1 MRMTRA
7 TTAGQR
13 RSLQG
18 FTSVLLFLMPVVAS
32 LGSVVS
38 IGGFAAARP
47 LAAVL
52 VVVTFLVTPRWNRV
66 SIWIV
71 VLIVCWLVWGLV
83 MPHGTDAFKRL
94 LSIALSLASVLAFV
108 LYPWTRERLRLLGR
122 AWLFAWIVAVIPAIY
137 EIVSGKHLPNYLSS
151 SPGWVRESSDDI
163 ASYFV
168 NPNPFAYFL
177 CAAMAV
183 FIMASRLEK
192 RWVRNVM
199 LVCCALSPVIIY
211 PTNSRLVLA
220 VSLVMLVWM
229 VATREVVRPRLKL
242 LTAVS
247 VTLVMVAVVVLIS
260 SPAIMNRIFNS
271 FEGSGS
277 DRLKLYMNAIWM
289 FLSTF
294 GLGIGPGM
302 FENTMRRN
310 RVPYITHEAVNPH
323 SGVFEIL
330 SQYGFLIAAL
340 VGAALIAVAWRG
352 MRGIG
357 RIDEAPEYRM
367 IRQGVVITA
376 IMIPVLSFG
385 DSTFLDSPI
394 AWTQVATLL
403 GFYCAYRQIARPVPK
418 WARDGDPEV
427 PERFRVVRR
436 TLAADRR
443 DDEPVAVP
451 AG

>member
-1 MRMTRA
+1 MRTTRA

-137 EIVSGKHLPNYLSS
+137 EIVSGKHMPNYLSS
-151 SPGWVRESSDDI
+151 SPDWVRESSDDI

-247 VTLVMVAVVVLIS
+247 VTLVMVAFVVLIS

-277 DRLKLYMNAIWM
+277 DRLKLYMNAVWM

-302 FENTMRRN
+302 FEDTMRRN

-443 DDEPVAVP
+443 DDDPVAVP

>member
-1 MRMTRA
+1 MTRA

-177 CAAMAV
+177 CAAMPV

-192 RWVRNVM
+192 RWVRQVM
-199 LVCCALSPVIIY
+199 LVRGALRPGIIY

-302 FENTMRRN
+302 FENTIRRN

-352 MRGIG
+352 MRGLG

-394 AWTQVATLL
+394 AWIQVATLL

-443 DDEPVAVP
+443 DDGPVAVP

>member
-1 MRMTRA
+1 M
-7 TTAGQR
+7 TAGQR

-247 VTLVMVAVVVLIS
+247 VTLVMVAFVVLIS

-277 DRLKLYMNAIWM
+277 DRLKLYMNAVWM

-302 FENTMRRN
+302 FEDTMRRN

-443 DDEPVAVP
+443 DDDPVAVP

>member
-1 MRMTRA
+1 MTRA

-352 MRGIG
+352 MRGLG

-394 AWTQVATLL
+394 AWIQVATLL

-436 TLAADRR
+436 TLAAARR

>member
-1 MRMTRA
+1 MRTTRA

-18 FTSVLLFLMPVVAS
+18 ITSVLLFLMPVVAS

-247 VTLVMVAVVVLIS
+247 VTLAMVAFVVLIS

-443 DDEPVAVP
+443 DDDPVAVP

>member
-1 MRMTRA
+1 MTRA

-302 FENTMRRN
+302 FEETIRRN

-394 AWTQVATLL
+394 AWIQVATLL

>member
-1 MRMTRA
+1 MTRA

-137 EIVSGKHLPNYLSS
+137 EIISGKHLPNYLSS

-352 MRGIG
+352 MRGLG

-394 AWTQVATLL
+394 AWIQVATLL

>member
-1 MRMTRA
+1 MTRA

-352 MRGIG
+352 MRGLG

-394 AWTQVATLL
+394 AWIQMATLL

>member
-1 MRMTRA
+1 MTRA

-192 RWVRNVM
+192 RWVCNVM

-247 VTLVMVAVVVLIS
+247 VTLAMVAVVVLIS

-394 AWTQVATLL
+394 AWIQVATLL

>member
-1 MRMTRA
+1 MTRA

-394 AWTQVATLL
+394 AWIQVATLL

-443 DDEPVAVP
+443 DDDPVAVP

>member
-1 MRMTRA
+1 MRTTRA

-13 RSLQG
+13 RNLQG
-18 FTSVLLFLMPVVAS
+18 LTSVLLFLMPVVAS

-108 LYPWTRERLRLLGR
+108 LYPWTRDRLRLLGR
-122 AWLFAWIVAVIPAIY
+122 AWLFAWFVAVIPAIY

-394 AWTQVATLL
+394 AWIQVATLL

-436 TLAADRR
+436 TLATDRR
-443 DDEPVAVP
+443 DDDPVAVP

>member
-1 MRMTRA
+1 MTRA

-52 VVVTFLVTPRWNRV
+52 MVVTFLVTPRWNRV

-211 PTNSRLVLA
+211 PTDSRLVLA

-330 SQYGFLIAAL
+330 SHFFGFIAAM

-394 AWTQVATLL
+394 AWIQVATLL

-418 WARDGDPEV
+418 WARDGDPGV
-427 PERFRVVRR
+427 PERCRVVRR

>member
-1 MRMTRA
+1 M
-7 TTAGQR
+7 
-13 RSLQG
+13 
-18 FTSVLLFLMPVVAS
+18 
-32 LGSVVS
+32 
-38 IGGFAAARP
+38 
-47 LAAVL
+47 
-52 VVVTFLVTPRWNRV
+52 
-66 SIWIV
+66 
-71 VLIVCWLVWGLV
+71 
-83 MPHGTDAFKRL
+83 
-94 LSIALSLASVLAFV
+94 
-108 LYPWTRERLRLLGR
+108 
-122 AWLFAWIVAVIPAIY
+122 IPAIY

-394 AWTQVATLL
+394 AWIQVATLL

>member
-1 MRMTRA
+1 MTRA

-199 LVCCALSPVIIY
+199 LICCVVSPVIIY

-394 AWTQVATLL
+394 AWIQVATLL

>member
-1 MRMTRA
+1 MRTTRA

-247 VTLVMVAVVVLIS
+247 VTLAMVAFVVLIS
-260 SPAIMNRIFNS
+260 SPTIMNRIFNS

-277 DRLKLYMNAIWM
+277 DRLKLYMNAVWM

-302 FENTMRRN
+302 FEDTMRRN

-436 TLAADRR
+436 TLATDRR
-443 DDEPVAVP
+443 DDDPVAVP

>member
-1 MRMTRA
+1 MTRA

-443 DDEPVAVP
+443 DDDPVAVP

>member
-1 MRMTRA
+1 M
-7 TTAGQR
+7 
-13 RSLQG
+13 
-18 FTSVLLFLMPVVAS
+18 LLFLMPVVAS

-247 VTLVMVAVVVLIS
+247 VTLVMVAFVVLIS

-277 DRLKLYMNAIWM
+277 DRLKLYMNAVWM

-302 FENTMRRN
+302 FEDTMRRN

-443 DDEPVAVP
+443 DDDPVAVP

>member
-1 MRMTRA
+1 MTRA

-330 SQYGFLIAAL
+330 SQYGFLLAAL

-394 AWTQVATLL
+394 AWIQVATLL

>member
-1 MRMTRA
+1 MTRA

-247 VTLVMVAVVVLIS
+247 VTLVMVAFVVLIS

-394 AWTQVATLL
+394 AWIQVATLL

>member
-1 MRMTRA
+1 MTRA

-352 MRGIG
+352 MRGLG

-394 AWTQVATLL
+394 AWIQVATLL

-418 WARDGDPEV
+418 WVRDGDPEV

>member
-1 MRMTRA
+1 MRKTRA

-247 VTLVMVAVVVLIS
+247 VTLAMVAFVVLIS

-277 DRLKLYMNAIWM
+277 DRLKLYMNAVWM

-302 FENTMRRN
+302 FEDTMRRN

>member
-1 MRMTRA
+1 MTRA

-302 FENTMRRN
+302 FEDTMRRN

-394 AWTQVATLL
+394 AWIQVATLL

>member
-1 MRMTRA
+1 MTRA

-199 LVCCALSPVIIY
+199 LVCCVVSPVIIY

-394 AWTQVATLL
+394 AWIQVATLL

>member
-1 MRMTRA
+1 MTRA

-183 FIMASRLEK
+183 FVMTSQLEK

-247 VTLVMVAVVVLIS
+247 VTLAMVAFVVLIS

-394 AWTQVATLL
+394 AWIQVATLL

>member
-1 MRMTRA
+1 MTRA

-220 VSLVMLVWM
+220 VSLAMLVWM

-302 FENTMRRN
+302 FEETIRRN

-394 AWTQVATLL
+394 AWIQVATLL
-403 GFYCAYRQIARPVPK
+403 GFYCAYRQIARPVPT
-418 WARDGDPEV
+418 WAGDGDPEV

>member
-1 MRMTRA
+1 MTRA

-52 VVVTFLVTPRWNRV
+52 VVVTFLVTLRWNRV

-394 AWTQVATLL
+394 AWIQVATLL

>member
-1 MRMTRA
+1 MTRA

-302 FENTMRRN
+302 FENTIRRN

-352 MRGIG
+352 MRGLG

-394 AWTQVATLL
+394 AWIQVATLL

>member
-1 MRMTRA
+1 MTRA

-302 FENTMRRN
+302 FEDTMRRN

-352 MRGIG
+352 MRGLG

-394 AWTQVATLL
+394 AWIQVATLL

>member
-1 MRMTRA
+1 
-7 TTAGQR
+7 
-13 RSLQG
+13 
-18 FTSVLLFLMPVVAS
+18 VLLFLMPVVAS

-247 VTLVMVAVVVLIS
+247 VTLVMVAFVVLIS

-277 DRLKLYMNAIWM
+277 DRLKLYMNAVWM

-302 FENTMRRN
+302 FEDTMRRN

-443 DDEPVAVP
+443 DDDPVAVP

>member
-1 MRMTRA
+1 MTRA

-211 PTNSRLVLA
+211 PTDSRLVLA

-394 AWTQVATLL
+394 AWIQVATLL

>member
-1 MRMTRA
+1 MTRA

>member
-199 LVCCALSPVIIY
+199 LVCCVVSPVIIY

-394 AWTQVATLL
+394 AWIQVATLL

>member
-1 MRMTRA
+1 MTRA

-137 EIVSGKHLPNYLSS
+137 EIVSGKHLLNYLSS

-352 MRGIG
+352 MRGLG

-394 AWTQVATLL
+394 AWIQVATLL

>member
-1 MRMTRA
+1 MTRA

-302 FENTMRRN
+302 FENTIRRN

-352 MRGIG
+352 MRGLG

-394 AWTQVATLL
+394 AWIQVATLL

-443 DDEPVAVP
+443 DDEPMAVP

>member
-1 MRMTRA
+1 MTRA

-122 AWLFAWIVAVIPAIY
+122 AWLFAWFVAVIPAIY

-183 FIMASRLEK
+183 FVMASRLEK

-394 AWTQVATLL
+394 AWIQVATLL

>member
-1 MRMTRA
+1 M
-7 TTAGQR
+7 
-13 RSLQG
+13 
-18 FTSVLLFLMPVVAS
+18 LLFLMPVVAS

-394 AWTQVATLL
+394 AWIQVATLL

>member
-1 MRMTRA
+1 MTRA

-352 MRGIG
+352 MRGLG

-394 AWTQVATLL
+394 AWIQVATLL

>member
-1 MRMTRA
+1 MRTTRA

-247 VTLVMVAVVVLIS
+247 VTLAMVAFVVLIS

-302 FENTMRRN
+302 FEDTMRRN

-340 VGAALIAVAWRG
+340 VGAALIAVAW
-352 MRGIG
+352 RGIG

>member
-1 MRMTRA
+1 MRTTIA
-7 TTAGQR
+7 TVTTPR
-13 RSLQG
+13 RNLQG

-32 LGSVVS
+32 LGSVIS

-47 LAAVL
+47 LALVL
-52 VVVTFLVTPRWNRV
+52 VVATFMVTPRWNRV

-71 VLIVCWLVWGLV
+71 ILIVCWLTWGLV
-83 MPHGTDAFKRL
+83 MLHGTDALKRL
-94 LSIALSLASVLAFV
+94 FSIALSLASVLAFV

-122 AWLFAWIVAVIPAIY
+122 AWLFAWFVAVIPAIY
-137 EIVSGKHLPNYLSS
+137 EIITRKHLPNYLSS

-183 FIMASRLEK
+183 FVMTSQLEK

-199 LVCCALSPVIIY
+199 LICCVVSPVIIY

-229 VATREVVRPRLKL
+229 VATREAVRPWLRK

-247 VTLVMVAVVVLIS
+247 VMLAVVAVVVLIS
-260 SPAIMNRIFNS
+260 SPAIMSRILDS

-277 DRLKLYMNAIWM
+277 DRLKLYLNAIWM

-302 FENTMRRN
+302 FEETIRRN

-340 VGAALIAVAWRG
+340 VGAALIALTWRS

-357 RIDEAPEYRM
+357 RTGEAPEYRM
-367 IRQGVVITA
+367 IRQGIAITA
-376 IMIPVLSFG
+376 ITVPVLSFG

-394 AWTQVATLL
+394 AWIQVATLL

>member
-1 MRMTRA
+1 MTRA

-18 FTSVLLFLMPVVAS
+18 FTSVLLFLMPVMAS

-394 AWTQVATLL
+394 AWIQMATLL